1 VRLSNLLR
9 TTSFRLVAIYLT
21 IFIASV
27 VILGAVVYVSVGREI
42 EREVDERIE
51 TEMAD
56 LQAVFRTG
64 GFQRFGE
71 EIVRRTSLAASLD
84 YRLEDSSGHYVA
96 GNLPTPRN
104 AGGAYSDGWVHLAE
118 PESGSD
124 ADGDTDWERAQL
136 TTLGNGAL
144 LVVGHELNGVG
155 QARHAV
161 LVAFSWALIAT
172 LVLGT
177 LGGVVISSGFLGRI
191 DAMSEAAKGII
202 AGNLSQRIAAPN
214 KNDDLG
220 RLADTFNH
228 MFDRIEKLIDANRH
242 VSHDIAHDLRR
253 PLARIV
259 RRLEAAR
266 LRGADN
272 PADDDTIDATIDDIN
287 GVLETFNAL
296 LRIAQIETG
305 ARRTGFRSVDLAVIA
320 HDVAE
325 AFQPAAEEQGKMLL
339 IHAAAALPIQGD
351 KELLSQ
357 MIANLID
364 NALRHTPEGCSI
376 EVRTTQQGEART
388 LTIADTGPGV
398 PESDR
403 ARIFE
408 RFYRLDAS
416 RTTPGDGLGLS
427 LVAAVAELHGA
438 RIVVEDNRPG
448 LRMVLEMPH
457 SETA

>member
-21 IFIASV
+21 IFSASV
-27 VILGAVVYVSVGREI
+27 VILGVVVYFSVGREI
-42 EREVDERIE
+42 EREVDERIQTE
-51 TEMAD
+51 TAD
-56 LQAVFRTG
+56 LQNLFLAA
-64 GFQRFGE
+64 GFERFGE
-71 EIVRRTSLAASLD
+71 EIGRRTNLAASLD
-84 YRLEDSSGHYVA
+84 YRLEDSARRHIA
-96 GNLPTPRN
+96 GNLPSPKTV
-104 AGGAYSDGWVHLAE
+104 GGPYRDGWVDLAK
-118 PESGSD
+118 PESASD
-124 ADGDTDWERAQL
+124 ADDDSDWERAL
-136 TTLGNGAL
+136 VTTLGNGAQ
-144 LVVGHELNGVG
+144 LVVGYELTGVE

-177 LGGVVISSGFLGRI
+177 VGGVVISSGFLSRI
-191 DAMSEAAKGII
+191 DAMSDAASGII
-202 AGNLSQRIAAPN
+202 SGNLRQRIPASN

-220 RLADTFNH
+220 RLADTFNR
-228 MFDRIEKLIDANRH
+228 MFDRIEKLIEANRH

-259 RRLEAAR
+259 RRLEAVR
-266 LRGADN
+266 LRHADN
-272 PADDDTIDATIDDIN
+272 PAYDDTIDATIGDIN

-305 ARRTGFRSVDLAVIA
+305 ARRTGFRQIDLAAIA
-320 HDVAE
+320 RDVAE
-325 AFQPAAEEQGKMLL
+325 AFQPAAEEQGKTLS
-339 IHAAAALPIQGD
+339 IHSGAPLPLMGD

-364 NALRHTPEGCSI
+364 NALRHTPEGSLI
-376 EVRTTQQGEART
+376 EVRTPERGAART
-388 LTIADTGPGV
+388 LTISDTGPGV

-438 RIVVEDNRPG
+438 EIVVEDNRPG
-448 LRMVLEMPH
+448 LRMILKIPGAA
-457 SETA
+457 TA